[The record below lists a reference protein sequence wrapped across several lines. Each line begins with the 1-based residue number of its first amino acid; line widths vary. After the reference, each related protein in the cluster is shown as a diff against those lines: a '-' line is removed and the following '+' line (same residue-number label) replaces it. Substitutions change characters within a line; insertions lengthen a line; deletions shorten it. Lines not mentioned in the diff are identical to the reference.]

1 MHPQPCAIVWSLL
14 DSAIADVA
22 TREYDRLTKDKSPS
36 DQAEFVDRA
45 LEQLHLLQHGRGQRP
60 RYDVDGVALFY
71 LTWYQPRQIIL
82 AYSALRHAVG
92 AQKLPS
98 CVVDYGCGAFA
109 GQIALAVLLTMTP
122 DCPPVALHGFDSS
135 SAMRQTGGRAWATF
149 RSLLATA
156 NIKGADQSL
165 RQALSSLNEFCHFS
179 YESYDKHFASRHDNS
194 WFTAFHAVYEQ
205 NRTDLL
211 KVFELMRQKHHCA
224 LGLVTFNADTHANN
238 DTRSLLSIHGFEH
251 FELVMHGPRNNGLER
266 TTKWRRELSSRLDGY
281 LSSPSLRDLK
291 RNVEWVRS
299 SVNDAGMLWT
309 EDKR

>member
-1 MHPQPCAIVWSLL
+1 MEMYPQPCAIVWSLL

-22 TREYDRLTKDKSPS
+22 TREYERLTKDKSDLS
-36 DQAEFVDRA
+36 DQAEFVRQA
-45 LEQLHLLQHGRGQRP
+45 LEQLDLLQRGQRP
-60 RYDVDGVALFY
+60 RYDVEGVALFY
-71 LTWYQPRQIIL
+71 LTWFQPHQIIL

-149 RSLLATA
+149 RSLPATA

-238 DTRSLLSIHGFEH
+238 DTRSLLSTHGFEH
-251 FELVMHGPRNNGLER
+251 FELVMHRPRNNVLER

-281 LSSPSLRDLK
+281 LSPQSPQYLQYLK
-291 RNVEWVRS
+291 RNV
-299 SVNDAGMLWT
+299 
-309 EDKR
+309 